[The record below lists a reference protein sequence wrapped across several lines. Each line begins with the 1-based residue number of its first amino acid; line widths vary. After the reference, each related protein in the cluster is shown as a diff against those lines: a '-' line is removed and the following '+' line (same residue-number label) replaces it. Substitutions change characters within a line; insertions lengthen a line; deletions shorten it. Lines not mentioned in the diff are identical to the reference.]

1 MLERV
6 LVGLDGSDASR
17 AALAWAADLTRR
29 CGLELAVARVA
40 DDDATGAAHDE
51 LAGWCGETLGG
62 EVPASLHVRPGD
74 ASAALPA
81 LAQELEADLLVV
93 GERGSSGLVTVH
105 LGSVAHAL
113 ARRTPLPLGLVP
125 PDAQPEAEHF
135 VVGVDGSPASEHA
148 LALVTALARRLEVA
162 VTAVHVTEPLD
173 ATAGPTDW
181 REQAHARV
189 AEWIEPARR
198 ADVEVSIEI
207 APDYDP
213 ATAIARV
220 AESHAGAVAV
230 IGDAGRLA
238 RLPLRLA
245 HHTSAPV
252 LLVPPPPDA

>member
-17 AALAWAADLTRR
+17 AALRWAANLARR
-29 CGLELAVARVA
+29 RGLALAVALVVDA
-40 DDDATGAAHDE
+40 DPTASAHDE
-51 LAGWCGETLGG
+51 LASWCRHVLDG
-62 EVPASLHVRPGD
+62 EVPAELHVRSGAAED
-74 ASAALPA
+74 ALPA
-81 LAQELEADLLVV
+81 LAQELDAGLLVV
-93 GERGSSGLVTVH
+93 GERGSGGLVTVH

-148 LALVTALARRLEVA
+148 LALVAALAGRLDVG

-189 AEWIEPARR
+189 AEWIEPVRL
-198 ADVEVSIEI
+198 ADVDVTIEI

-220 AESHAGAVAV
+220 AETHAGAVAV
-230 IGDAGRLA
+230 VGDTGRLA